1 VAATHFL
8 VLPTTI
14 EVFSW
19 RVVDTA
25 TNQIISWHRNL
36 RVALDKA
43 ERLNAEAGA
52 TALPREVGKKARRC
66 GYEDGRYRC
75 PCGSPAT
82 VTDIET
88 GCTFCA
94 THFWEVIL

>member
-1 VAATHFL
+1 MAATHFL
-8 VLPTTI
+8 VLPTTN
-14 EVFSW
+14 EVFS
-19 RVVDTA
+19 RHIVNTA

-66 GYEDGRYRC
+66 GYEDDRYRC
-75 PCGSPAT
+75 PRGALAPSAT
-82 VTDIET
+82 
-88 GCTFCA
+88 
-94 THFWEVIL
+94 